1 MRLFLFML
9 RITAITTLTMMTL
22 STRVYATDI
31 EVIATVDGIPI
42 TNHDL
47 EQRRNMLIKTTG
59 LRLTAENQDQIN
71 RDVLQMLIDDTIKI
85 SEGTAMLQDRID
97 AVDQGAD
104 RLIEST
110 FSQNNENPDEV
121 LAAL

>member
-1 MRLFLFML
+1 MTLFSFML
-9 RITAITTLTMMTL
+9 RVSAIVIFTMMTM
-22 STRVYATDI
+22 ATPVKAANI

-47 EQRRNMLIKTTG
+47 EQRHNMLIKTTG
-59 LRLTAENQDQIN
+59 IRLTAENQNQIN

-97 AVDQGAD
+97 AV
-104 RLIEST
+104 
-110 FSQNNENPDEV
+110 
-121 LAAL
+121 